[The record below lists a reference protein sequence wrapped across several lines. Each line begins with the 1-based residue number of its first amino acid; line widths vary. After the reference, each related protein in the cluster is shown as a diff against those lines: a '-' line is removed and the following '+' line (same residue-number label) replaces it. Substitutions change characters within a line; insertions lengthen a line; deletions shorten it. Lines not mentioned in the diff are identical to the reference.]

1 MERLL
6 SIFPSETKPLKRN
19 SIMTLTNFIHYFI
32 NGIVMGSLYV
42 LMAIGLS
49 VIFGM
54 IGIINFAHGVIY
66 AVGAYAMVLVT
77 QQLGYWPAFVISPI
91 LVGLLGMVIE
101 ASFLRRIYVGDP
113 LRGLLFTFGLA
124 MVLEQLIR
132 IIWGPS
138 GFPYLMPGYFSG
150 TMKSM
155 TSLGIEFSRY
165 RIFIFACA
173 VGVIFGLWWFIEK
186 TPYGVIIRAG
196 SRDPEMV
203 RILGISLKPIM
214 TMVFG
219 LGAALAGFAGV
230 LAAPLAG
237 VQPSMG
243 DNVGNIAFVVV
254 VIGGL
259 GSFWGAVLSGLLVG
273 EVENLSILIW
283 PPIAQSAMYI
293 LMAVILLLRPRGLFG
308 EKWERFE

>member
-1 MERLL
+1 MSLA
-6 SIFPSETKPLKRN
+6 
-19 SIMTLTNFIHYFI
+19 NFIYYFV

-54 IGIINFAHGVIY
+54 IGIINFAHGVVY
-66 AVGAYAMVLVT
+66 ALGAYAMVLVT
-77 QQLGYWPAFVISPI
+77 NQLGYWPSFVLSPV
-91 LVGLLGMVIE
+91 LVGLLGMIIE

-124 MVLEQLIR
+124 MVLEQIIR

-138 GFPYLMPGYFSG
+138 GFPYLIPTYFAG
-150 TMKSM
+150 AAKVLA
-155 TSLGIEFSRY
+155 SLGIEFSRY
-165 RIFIFACA
+165 RIFIFVCS
-173 VGVIFGLWWFIEK
+173 VGIIFGLWWFIEK
-186 TPYGVIIRAG
+186 TPYGMIIRAG
-196 SRDPEMV
+196 SRDPDMV
-203 RILGISLKPIM
+203 RVLGISLKPIM

-237 VQPSMG
+237 VQPAMG

-259 GSFWGAVLSGLLVG
+259 GSFWGAVLAGLLVG

-293 LMAVILLLRPRGLFG
+293 LMAIILLIRPRGLFG
-308 EKWERFE
+308 ERWERFE

>member
-1 MERLL
+1 
-6 SIFPSETKPLKRN
+6 
-19 SIMTLTNFIHYFI
+19 MTLANFIYYFI

-54 IGIINFAHGVIY
+54 IGVINFAHGVVY
-66 AVGAYAMVLVT
+66 ALGAYAMVLVT
-77 QQLGYWPAFVISPI
+77 NQLGYWPSFVVSPI

-124 MVLEQLIR
+124 MVLEQIIR
-132 IIWGPS
+132 IVWGPS
-138 GFPYLMPGYFSG
+138 GFPYLIPPFFSG
-150 TMKSM
+150 TIKSLASWG
-155 TSLGIEFSRY
+155 TDFSRY
-165 RIFIFACA
+165 RIFIFLCSI
-173 VGVIFGLWWFIEK
+173 GVIFGLWWFIEK
-186 TPYGVIIRAG
+186 TPYGMIIRAG

-203 RILGISLKPIM
+203 RVLGISLKPIM
-214 TMVFG
+214 TLVFG

-237 VQPSMG
+237 VQPAMG

-259 GSFWGAVLSGLLVG
+259 GSFWGAILSGLLVG

-293 LMAVILLLRPRGLFG
+293 LMIIILLIRPRGLFG
-308 EKWERFE
+308 ERWERFD

>member
-1 MERLL
+1 
-6 SIFPSETKPLKRN
+6 
-19 SIMTLTNFIHYFI
+19 MTLADFIYYFI
-32 NGIVMGSLYV
+32 NGIIMGSLYV

-54 IGIINFAHGVIY
+54 IGIINFAHGVVY
-66 AVGAYAMVLVT
+66 ALGAYAMVLVT
-77 QQLGYWPAFVISPI
+77 QQLGYWPSFIISPI
-91 LVGLLGMVIE
+91 LVGLVGMAIE

-124 MVLEQLIR
+124 MVLEQIIR
-132 IIWGPS
+132 ILWGPS
-138 GFPYLMPGYFSG
+138 GFPYLIPTYFAGAS
-150 TMKSM
+150 KSLL
-155 TSLGIEFSRY
+155 SLGIELSRY
-165 RIFIFACA
+165 RIFIFICS
-173 VGVIFGLWWFIEK
+173 VGVIGGLWWFIEK
-186 TPYGVIIRAG
+186 TPYGMIIRAG

-203 RILGISLKPIM
+203 RVLGISLKPIM

-219 LGAALAGFAGV
+219 LGATLAGFAGV

-237 VQPSMG
+237 VQPAMG

>member
-1 MERLL
+1 
-6 SIFPSETKPLKRN
+6 
-19 SIMTLTNFIHYFI
+19 MTLVNFIYYFM

-54 IGIINFAHGVIY
+54 IGVINFAHGVVY

-77 QQLGYWPAFVISPI
+77 QQLGYWPSFVLSPI
-91 LVGLLGMVIE
+91 LVGLLGMIIE
-101 ASFLRRIYVGDP
+101 AAFLRRIYVGDP

-138 GFPYLMPGYFSG
+138 GFPYLIPDFFAGPA
-150 TMKSM
+150 KSL

-165 RIFIFACA
+165 RVFIFLCS
-173 VGVIFGLWWFIEK
+173 VGIIAGLWWFIEK

-203 RILGISLKPIM
+203 RVLGISLKPIM
-214 TMVFG
+214 TMIFG

-237 VQPSMG
+237 VQPAMG

-259 GSFWGAVLSGLLVG
+259 GSFWGAVLAGLLVG

>member
-1 MERLL
+1 
-6 SIFPSETKPLKRN
+6 
-19 SIMTLTNFIHYFI
+19 MTFANFIYYFI

-54 IGIINFAHGVIY
+54 IGIINFAHGVVY
-66 AVGAYAMVLVT
+66 ALGAYAMVLVT
-77 QQLGYWPAFVISPI
+77 QQLGYWPAFVVSPI
-91 LVGLLGMVIE
+91 LVGLLGMIIE

-124 MVLEQLIR
+124 MVLEQMIR
-132 IIWGPS
+132 IVWGPS
-138 GFPYLMPGYFSG
+138 GFPYLIPGHFTG
-150 TMKSM
+150 TVKSLTAM
-155 TSLGIEFSRY
+155 GIELSRY
-165 RIFIFACA
+165 RIFIFVCA

-186 TPYGVIIRAG
+186 TPYGMIIRAG

-219 LGAALAGFAGV
+219 LGAALAGLAGV

-237 VQPSMG
+237 VQPAMG

-293 LMAVILLLRPRGLFG
+293 LMAVILLIRPRGLFG

>member
-1 MERLL
+1 
-6 SIFPSETKPLKRN
+6 
-19 SIMTLTNFIHYFI
+19 MTLGNFIYYFI

-54 IGIINFAHGVIY
+54 IGVINFAHGVVY
-66 AVGAYAMVLVT
+66 ALGAYAMVLVT
-77 QQLGYWPAFVISPI
+77 NQLGYWPSFIVSPV
-91 LVGLLGMVIE
+91 LVGLLGMIIE

-124 MVLEQLIR
+124 MVLEQIIR
-132 IIWGPS
+132 IVWGPS
-138 GFPYLMPGYFSG
+138 GFPYLIPTFFAG
-150 TMKSM
+150 TIKSLAAWG
-155 TSLGIEFSRY
+155 TDFSRY
-165 RIFIFACA
+165 RLFIFVCSI
-173 VGVIFGLWWFIEK
+173 GVIFGLWWFIEK

-214 TMVFG
+214 TLVFG

-237 VQPSMG
+237 VQPAMG

-259 GSFWGAVLSGLLVG
+259 GSFWGAILSGLLVG

-293 LMAVILLLRPRGLFG
+293 LMIIILLLRPRGLFG
-308 EKWERFE
+308 ERWERFD

>member
-1 MERLL
+1 
-6 SIFPSETKPLKRN
+6 
-19 SIMTLTNFIHYFI
+19 
-32 NGIVMGSLYV
+32 
-42 LMAIGLS
+42 
-49 VIFGM
+49 
-54 IGIINFAHGVIY
+54 
-66 AVGAYAMVLVT
+66 MVLTT
-77 QQLGYWPAFVISPI
+77 QQLGYWPSFVVSPI
-91 LVGLLGMVIE
+91 LVGLLGMIIE

-138 GFPYLMPGYFSG
+138 GFPYLIPGYFAG
-150 TMKSM
+150 TVKSLA
-155 TSLGIEFSRY
+155 SLGIEFSRY
-165 RIFIFACA
+165 RIFIFICA
-173 VGVIFGLWWFIEK
+173 VGIIFGLWWFIEK

-237 VQPSMG
+237 VQPAMG

-293 LMAVILLLRPRGLFG
+293 LMAIILLLRPRGLFG

>member
-1 MERLL
+1 
-6 SIFPSETKPLKRN
+6 
-19 SIMTLTNFIHYFI
+19 MTLANFIYYFI

-54 IGIINFAHGVIY
+54 IGVINFAHGLVY
-66 AVGAYAMVLVT
+66 ALGAYAMVLVT
-77 QQLGYWPAFVISPI
+77 NQLGYWPSFVVSPV
-91 LVGLLGMVIE
+91 LVGLLGMIIE

-124 MVLEQLIR
+124 MVLEQIIR
-132 IIWGPS
+132 ILWGPS
-138 GFPYLMPGYFSG
+138 GFPYLIPPFFAG
-150 TMKSM
+150 TIKSLASWG
-155 TSLGIEFSRY
+155 TDFSRY
-165 RIFIFACA
+165 RIFIFLCSI
-173 VGVIFGLWWFIEK
+173 GVIFWLWWFIEK
-186 TPYGVIIRAG
+186 TPYGMIIRAG

-203 RILGISLKPIM
+203 RVLGISLKPIM

-237 VQPSMG
+237 VQPAMG
-243 DNVGNIAFVVV
+243 ENVVNIAFVVV

-259 GSFWGAVLSGLLVG
+259 GSFWGAVFSGLLVG

-293 LMAVILLLRPRGLFG
+293 LMAVILLIRPRGLFG
-308 EKWERFE
+308 ERWERFE

>member
-1 MERLL
+1 MA
-6 SIFPSETKPLKRN
+6 IAVK
-19 SIMTLTNFIHYFI
+19 
-32 NGIVMGSLYV
+32 GSLYV

-54 IGIINFAHGVIY
+54 IGIINFAHGVVY
-66 AVGAYAMVLVT
+66 ALGAYAMVLVT
-77 QQLGYWPAFVISPI
+77 QQLGYWPAFLVSPI
-91 LVGLLGMVIE
+91 LVGLLGMIIE

-124 MVLEQLIR
+124 MVLEQMIR
-132 IIWGPS
+132 IVWGPS
-138 GFPYLMPGYFSG
+138 GFPYLIPGHFTG
-150 TMKSM
+150 TVKSLTAM
-155 TSLGIEFSRY
+155 GIELSRY
-165 RIFIFACA
+165 RIFIFVCA

-186 TPYGVIIRAG
+186 TPYGMIIRAG

-219 LGAALAGFAGV
+219 LGAALAGLAGV

-237 VQPSMG
+237 VQPAMG

-293 LMAVILLLRPRGLFG
+293 LMAVILLIRPRGLFG

>member
-1 MERLL
+1 
-6 SIFPSETKPLKRN
+6 
-19 SIMTLTNFIHYFI
+19 MTLGNFIYYFI

-54 IGIINFAHGVIY
+54 IGVINFAHGVVY
-66 AVGAYAMVLVT
+66 ALGAYAMVLVT
-77 QQLGYWPAFVISPI
+77 NQLGYWPSFVVSPI

-124 MVLEQLIR
+124 MVLEQIIR
-132 IIWGPS
+132 IVWGPS
-138 GFPYLMPGYFSG
+138 GFPYLIPPFFSG
-150 TMKSM
+150 TIKSLASWG
-155 TSLGIEFSRY
+155 TDFSRY
-165 RIFIFACA
+165 RIFIFVCSI
-173 VGVIFGLWWFIEK
+173 GVIFGLWWFIEK
-186 TPYGVIIRAG
+186 TPYGMIIRAG

-203 RILGISLKPIM
+203 RVLGISLKPIM
-214 TMVFG
+214 TLVFG

-237 VQPSMG
+237 VQPAMG

-259 GSFWGAVLSGLLVG
+259 GSFWGAILSGLLVG

-293 LMAVILLLRPRGLFG
+293 LMIIILLIRPRGLFG
-308 EKWERFE
+308 ERWERFD

>member
-1 MERLL
+1 
-6 SIFPSETKPLKRN
+6 
-19 SIMTLTNFIHYFI
+19 MTLANFIYYFI

-54 IGIINFAHGVIY
+54 IGIINFAHGVVY
-66 AVGAYAMVLVT
+66 ALGAYAMVLVT
-77 QQLGYWPAFVISPI
+77 QQLGYWPAFLVSPI
-91 LVGLLGMVIE
+91 LVGLLGMIIE

-124 MVLEQLIR
+124 MVLEQMIR
-132 IIWGPS
+132 IVWGPS
-138 GFPYLMPGYFSG
+138 GFPYLIPGHFTG
-150 TMKSM
+150 TVKSLTAM
-155 TSLGIEFSRY
+155 GIELSRY
-165 RIFIFACA
+165 RIFIFVCA

-186 TPYGVIIRAG
+186 TPYGMIIRAG

-219 LGAALAGFAGV
+219 LGAALAGLAGV

-237 VQPSMG
+237 VQPAMG

-293 LMAVILLLRPRGLFG
+293 LMAVILLIRPRGLFG